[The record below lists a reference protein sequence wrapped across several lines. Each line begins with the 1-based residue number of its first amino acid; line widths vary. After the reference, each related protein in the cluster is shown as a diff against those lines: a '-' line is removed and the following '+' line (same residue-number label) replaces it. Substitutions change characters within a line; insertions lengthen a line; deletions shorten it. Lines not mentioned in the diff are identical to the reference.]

1 MLIFLVGA
9 LLGVLMGG
17 ALCVRYLRR
26 EVADDIGP
34 KLKRLQLQLDN
45 IETELNL
52 AISTRYAELSASS
65 PGTSPAS
72 CRHPHDRLA
81 DACRVE
87 ERQAVISA
95 LSAAITA
102 RALTPAGIVSKV
114 STCRSYLT
122 TSGRA
127 ALEQPPHLNQLD
139 SATSF
144 LSKDWGMSAAWSA
157 ISL

>member
-52 AISTRYAELSASS
+52 AITTRYAELSAGS
-65 PGTSPAS
+65 PGDSPAS
-72 CRHPHDRLA
+72 CRHQHDR
-81 DACRVE
+81 
-87 ERQAVISA
+87 
-95 LSAAITA
+95 
-102 RALTPAGIVSKV
+102 
-114 STCRSYLT
+114 
-122 TSGRA
+122 
-127 ALEQPPHLNQLD
+127 
-139 SATSF
+139 
-144 LSKDWGMSAAWSA
+144 
-157 ISL
+157 